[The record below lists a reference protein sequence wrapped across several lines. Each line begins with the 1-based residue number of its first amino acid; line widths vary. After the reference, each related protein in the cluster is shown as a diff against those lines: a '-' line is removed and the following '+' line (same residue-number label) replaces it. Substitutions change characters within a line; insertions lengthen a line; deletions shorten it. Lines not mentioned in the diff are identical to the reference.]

1 MTTTTRTDDRDGQDD
16 RDHRDHRNDRD
27 GQDDRDDRLAATKRD
42 LKLYLQDARDA
53 LVWKLEGLSEYDARR
68 PLTPT
73 GTNLL
78 GLVKHLTGAEA
89 AYFGTAFGRPFEGG
103 PGLWVAGAAEPNAD
117 LWARPE
123 EGREFL
129 LAEYR
134 RVWAHADA
142 TVDAL
147 PLTAA
152 GRVPWPPHNELTLGR
167 ILLHV
172 VAETHRHAGHADLV
186 RELVDGA
193 TGLRPTGAVLP
204 EGDADW
210 WSTHRARVERAAR
223 AAALAAGERLPD

>member
-1 MTTTTRTDDRDGQDD
+1 MTDTDDQ
-16 RDHRDHRNDRD
+16 
-27 GQDDRDDRLAATKRD
+27 LAATKRD
-42 LKLYLQDARDA
+42 LKLYLQDARSA
-53 LVWKLEGLSEYDARR
+53 LVWKLDGLSEYDVRR

-89 AYFGTAFGRPFEGG
+89 AYFGAAFGRPFEGG

-123 EGREFL
+123 ESRESL
-129 LAEYR
+129 LDGYR

-142 TVDAL
+142 TIDAL
-147 PLTAA
+147 PLDAV
-152 GRVPWPPHNELTLGR
+152 GEVPWPPHSRLTLGR

-172 VAETHRHAGHADLV
+172 VAETHRHAGHADLL

-193 TGLRPTGAVLP
+193 TGLRPNGPVLP
-204 EGDADW
+204 EGDAAW
-210 WSTHRARVERAAR
+210 WSAHRARVERAAR
-223 AAALAAGERLPD
+223 EAAAAAGERLPEG

>member
-1 MTTTTRTDDRDGQDD
+1 MTHTDDQ
-16 RDHRDHRNDRD
+16 
-27 GQDDRDDRLAATKRD
+27 LTATKRD
-42 LKLYLQDARDA
+42 LKLYLQDARGA
-53 LVWKLEGLSEYDARR
+53 LVWKLDGLSEYDVRR

-89 AYFGTAFGRPFEGG
+89 AYFGAAFDRPFADG

-123 EGREFL
+123 ESREAL
-129 LAEYR
+129 LDGYR

-142 TVDAL
+142 TIDDL
-147 PLTAA
+147 PLDAV
-152 GRVPWPPHNELTLGR
+152 GRVPWPPHSELTLGR

-193 TGLRPTGAVLP
+193 TGLRPNGSVLP
-204 EGDADW
+204 EGDAAW
-210 WSTHRARVERAAR
+210 WSAHRERVERAAR
-223 AAALAAGERLPD
+223 EAAAAAGERLPED

>member
-1 MTTTTRTDDRDGQDD
+1 MTET
-16 RDHRDHRNDRD
+16 ND
-27 GQDDRDDRLAATKRD
+27 QLAAGKRD

-53 LVWKLEGLSEYDARR
+53 VVWKLAGLSEYDARR

-89 AYFGTAFGRPFEGG
+89 VYFGATFGRPFEGG
-103 PGLWVAGAAEPNAD
+103 PGLWVAGGAEPNAD

-123 EGREFL
+123 EGREAL
-129 LAEYR
+129 LDGYR

-142 TVDAL
+142 TIDAL
-147 PLTAA
+147 PLDAV
-152 GRVPWPPHNELTLGR
+152 GEVPWPPHSRLTLGR
-167 ILLHV
+167 VLLHV

-186 RELVDGA
+186 RELVDGG
-193 TGLRPTGAVLP
+193 TGLRPDGALLP

-210 WSTHRARVERAAR
+210 WAAHRRTVERAAR
-223 AAALAAGERLPD
+223 EAAAAAGEHLPS

>member
-1 MTTTTRTDDRDGQDD
+1 MTET
-16 RDHRDHRNDRD
+16 
-27 GQDDRDDRLAATKRD
+27 DDRLAATKRE
-42 LKLYLQDARDA
+42 LRLYLQDARDA
-53 LVWKLEGLSEYDARR
+53 VVWKLEGLSEYDVRR

-89 AYFGTAFGRPFEGG
+89 AYFGATFGRPFEGG

-147 PLTAA
+147 PLDAR
-152 GRVPWPPHNELTLGR
+152 GKVPWPPHGELTLGR
-167 ILLHV
+167 VLLHV
-172 VAETHRHAGHADLV
+172 VAETQRHAGHADLV
-186 RELVDGA
+186 RELLDGA

-204 EGDADW
+204 EGDASW
-210 WSTHRARVERAAR
+210 WSAHRARVERAAR
-223 AAALAAGERLPD
+223 TAATAAGESVPG

>member
-1 MTTTTRTDDRDGQDD
+1 MTDTDG
-16 RDHRDHRNDRD
+16 
-27 GQDDRDDRLAATKRD
+27 RLAATKRD

-53 LVWKLEGLSEYDARR
+53 LVWKLDGLSEYDARR
-68 PLTPT
+68 PLTRS

-89 AYFGTAFGRPFEGG
+89 AYFGTAFGRPFADG
-103 PGLWVAGAAEPNAD
+103 PGLWVAGDAEPNAD

-123 EGREFL
+123 ESRESL
-129 LAEYR
+129 LDGYR

-147 PLTAA
+147 PLDAL
-152 GRVPWPPHNELTLGR
+152 GEVPWPPHSKLTLGR

-193 TGLRPTGAVLP
+193 AGLRPGGPVLP
-204 EGDADW
+204 ERDAAW
-210 WSTHRARVERAAR
+210 WSAHRGQVERAAR
-223 AAALAAGERLPD
+223 EAAAAAGERLPED